1 MNKQREEMEKNLNE
15 MKYMEEEKIKL
26 ELEEIRE
33 KGKKSIQKEFEEIR
47 KIEEEKVKILLKI
60 IRKYKKN

>member
-1 MNKQREEMEKNLNE
+1 
-15 MKYMEEEKIKL
+15 MEEEKIKL
-26 ELEEIRE
+26 DLEEIRE

-47 KIEEEKVKILLKI
+47 KIEEEKVKILSKI